1 MIKKEKMRVFDH
13 AGNAVTIDVTVIDD
27 ERDYAMIEE
36 PPEPVITVTYDGG
49 SWVVYGDENSE
60 HPDFEEQWWPRVL
73 YGGSEYGDEAK
84 HYAKKWAKAVRGVWE
99 EV

>member
-1 MIKKEKMRVFDH
+1 MTTKHQLDVFDQK
-13 AGNAVTIDVTVIDD
+13 GNKTTIDVLVV
-27 ERDYAMIEE
+27 ENESELHAIEE

-60 HPDFEEQWWPRVL
+60 HPDFEEQWWPRVM